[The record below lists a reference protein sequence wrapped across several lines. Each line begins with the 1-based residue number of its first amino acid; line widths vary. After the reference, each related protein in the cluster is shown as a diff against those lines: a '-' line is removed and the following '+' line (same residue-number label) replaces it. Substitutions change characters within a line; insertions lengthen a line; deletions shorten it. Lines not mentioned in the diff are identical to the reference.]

1 MVSGRQKVK
10 DRKLIR
16 AGWLIDGSG
25 GDVFEDVLLEIK
37 AGIIHDINPFRKD
50 YLNQADVLDLSNS
63 TILPGLVDSHVHLFM
78 SGTDDRSVRDFQLV
92 ADYDDLKE
100 VISRHTFQH
109 LSQGVVAVRDGGDNG
124 GHALRYKTEN
134 LKKSS
139 FHLILK
145 VAGKAWHRPGRYGKL
160 IGRTPQP
167 GESLAEAITGEK
179 ERGDH
184 IKIVNSGVNSLSSF
198 GRMTAPQFEPEELK
212 SAVSA
217 AGGRGLKVMVH
228 ANGELP
234 VRIAIESGCHSIEHG
249 FFMGKENLE
258 KMAEKRVVWVPTV
271 YTMKACA
278 EHMKRQAGRIDPAD
292 VARRNLEHQLKQ
304 LSMAR
309 EFGVSVALGT
319 DAGSLGVH
327 HGAAVIEELKL
338 FMEAGYSLSDAVRC
352 ATLNSAKLLGLK
364 NYGTLE
370 EKKSATFIAVKG
382 GPSSLPASLKEI
394 EALYIRGKVYED

>member
-1 MVSGRQKVK
+1 MNGRQKTKV
-10 DRKLIR
+10 RKHIR

-37 AGIIHDINPFRKD
+37 DGIIHDINPYRKD
-50 YLNQADVLDLSNS
+50 YRNQADVLDLSDC

-78 SGTDDRSVRDFQLV
+78 SGTGDRSVRDFQLV

-100 VISRHTFQH
+100 IISRHTFQH

-124 GHALRYKTEN
+124 GHALRYKTDN

-139 FHLILK
+139 SHLILK
-145 VAGKAWHRPGRYGKL
+145 VAGKAWHRPGRYGRL
-160 IGRTPQP
+160 IGHTPLP
-167 GESLAEAITGEK
+167 GESLAQAITGEK
-179 ERGDH
+179 ETIDH

-198 GRMTAPQFEPEELK
+198 GRLTAPQFELEELK

-271 YTMKACA
+271 YTMKAYA
-278 EHMKRQAGRIDPAD
+278 EHMKRQTGRIDPAD

-309 EFGVSVALGT
+309 ELGVPVALGT

-327 HGAAVIEELKL
+327 HGTAVIEELKL
-338 FMEAGYSLSDAVRC
+338 FMEAGYSLSDTVRC

-364 NYGTLE
+364 DYGTLE
-370 EKKSATFIAVKG
+370 EKKSATFITVKG

-394 EALYIRGKVYED
+394 EAVYIRGKVYEG

>member
-1 MVSGRQKVK
+1 MASGRQKIK
-10 DRKLIR
+10 ERKLIR

-37 AGIIHDINPFRKD
+37 DGIIHDINPYRKD
-50 YLNQADVLDLSNS
+50 YLNQADVLDLSNC

-109 LSQGVVAVRDGGDNG
+109 LSQGVVAVRDGGDHG

-139 FHLILK
+139 SRLILK
-145 VAGKAWHRPGRYGKL
+145 VAGKAWHRPGRYGRL
-160 IGRTPQP
+160 IGRTPLP
-167 GESLAEAITGEK
+167 GESLAQAIAGE
-179 ERGDH
+179 EETIDQ

-198 GRMTAPQFEPEELK
+198 GRLTAPQFELEELR

-258 KMAEKRVVWVPTV
+258 KMAEKRVVWVPTI
-271 YTMKACA
+271 YTMKAYA
-278 EHMKRQAGRIDPAD
+278 EHMKRQTGRVDPAD

-309 EFGVSVALGT
+309 ELGVPVALGT

-338 FMEAGYSLSDAVRC
+338 FMKIGYSLSDAVKC

-370 EKKSATFIAVKG
+370 EKKSATFVAVKG

-394 EALYIRGKVYED
+394 KALYIRGSFL